1 MDGRLKQISHLCL
14 DMSHKKLLLG
24 TEGGN
29 IYNLDLTNFKIEDT
43 IIYQDIVIQNSTEEF
58 KVNPGAVEALLVH
71 PKETDKL
78 LIGYARGL
86 IVLWDR
92 KEAKAEK
99 TYYAN
104 QQLEAIALRSDGDQF
119 ISAHNDGSYI
129 MWDTSTTSTEPIEPP
144 HTPYGPYPC
153 KAISKIYWEAD
164 EAEGL
169 NWTVFAGG
177 MPRASYGDKFTVT
190 VMKGEEKH
198 SVFDLTS
205 KIVDFAVISE
215 NSSPSA
221 LVVLAEEE
229 LVTVDLSAET
239 WPVTYN
245 LPYLNPI
252 HASSITCLTHV
263 PNVKKEIFEK
273 IKSEQMKVSSKS
285 WPIDGGCHNDQKR
298 EELEVLVTGHE
309 DGSVKFWNCGD
320 ISMSLLAIFKTSKY
334 FLSDDIDAPRDD
346 DEVDEDEDEWPP
358 FKKIGQF
365 DPYSD
370 DPRLA
375 VKKVH
380 FCGQSG
386 KLIVGGT
393 AGQFVV
399 CDLAKEAGE
408 EADVPVIKSDLVT
421 EKEGFVWK
429 GHQPLLIRAGPFKM
443 PLGFQPRAIV
453 QISPPAS
460 INSLAFSES
469 YGLVAAGTAHGLAV
483 FDCLQHSLVMAKCT
497 LSAQDIANAD
507 DNPMSRRKS
516 LKKSLRES
524 FRRLRKG
531 RSQRK
536 TNKKSS
542 ETTDPIKRELPNRAE
557 SPEARPLERAIEAR
571 SGSEDGLGSMVRCLH
586 FAETFIANP
595 TTTSPTLWAGT
606 NSGQVLVLLLTLPS
620 SEKRQ
625 EDKVTAILGKE
636 IQLKHRAPVLT
647 IQVLDQA
654 GLPNVTSEAPHKVL
668 IASEEQFKMFL
679 LPNLKPCGKYKLTA
693 HEGARVRK
701 IGFTTFVSK
710 TDSSYS
716 ETCLT
721 CLTNQGDLAIHSLP
735 ELRRQVLQTQ
745 CMRKEDVIGISTLV
759 FTPKGEA
766 FYLASSSEM
775 ERVSMSAALNL
786 QAKGTLQISSEAR
799 HEMIEKAVPVK
810 KDSTASR
817 KVIEVPVKKDS
828 TASRKVIE
836 VP

>member
-29 IYNLDLTNFKIEDT
+29 IYNLDLTTFKIEDT

-71 PKETDKL
+71 PKESEKL

-104 QQLEAIALRSDGDQF
+104 QQLEAIAMRSDGDQF

-129 MWDTSTTSTEPIEPP
+129 MWDTTTTSTEPIEPP

-164 EAEGL
+164 EAEGGL

-205 KIVDFAVISE
+205 KIVDFAVIEDE
-215 NSSPSA
+215 NHGPAA

-285 WPIDGGCHNDQKR
+285 WPINGGKNDQPQK

-320 ISMSLLAIFKTSKY
+320 ISMSLLAVFKTSKY

-346 DEVDEDEDEWPP
+346 DELDEDEDEWPP

-365 DPYSD
+365 DPY
-370 DPRLA
+370 RYL
-375 VKKVH
+375 
-380 FCGQSG
+380 FNEF
-386 KLIVGGT
+386 
-393 AGQFVV
+393 QF
-399 CDLAKEAGE
+399 E
-408 EADVPVIKSDLVT
+408 
-421 EKEGFVWK
+421 
-429 GHQPLLIRAGPFKM
+429 
-443 PLGFQPRAIV
+443 
-453 QISPPAS
+453 
-460 INSLAFSES
+460 N
-469 YGLVAAGTAHGLAV
+469 Y
-483 FDCLQHSLVMAKCT
+483 
-497 LSAQDIANAD
+497 
-507 DNPMSRRKS
+507 
-516 LKKSLRES
+516 
-524 FRRLRKG
+524 
-531 RSQRK
+531 
-536 TNKKSS
+536 
-542 ETTDPIKRELPNRAE
+542 
-557 SPEARPLERAIEAR
+557 
-571 SGSEDGLGSMVRCLH
+571 
-586 FAETFIANP
+586 
-595 TTTSPTLWAGT
+595 
-606 NSGQVLVLLLTLPS
+606 
-620 SEKRQ
+620 
-625 EDKVTAILGKE
+625 
-636 IQLKHRAPVLT
+636 
-647 IQVLDQA
+647 
-654 GLPNVTSEAPHKVL
+654 PNVSIK
-668 IASEEQFKMFL
+668 FF
-679 LPNLKPCGKYKLTA
+679 
-693 HEGARVRK
+693 
-701 IGFTTFVSK
+701 
-710 TDSSYS
+710 
-716 ETCLT
+716 
-721 CLTNQGDLAIHSLP
+721 
-735 ELRRQVLQTQ
+735 
-745 CMRKEDVIGISTLV
+745 
-759 FTPKGEA
+759 
-766 FYLASSSEM
+766 
-775 ERVSMSAALNL
+775 
-786 QAKGTLQISSEAR
+786 
-799 HEMIEKAVPVK
+799 
-810 KDSTASR
+810 
-817 KVIEVPVKKDS
+817 
-828 TASRKVIE
+828 
-836 VP
+836 